1 MRFATVQAKQVSEMP
16 LAGRNWINL
25 LKVIPGATPTN
36 TNALNG
42 REYTATGYSDFKING
57 KAGNQTQ
64 VNLDGGSIVDQG
76 SDAKTSVAPSLESI
90 QEVSVLTN
98 NFQAEYG
105 TRGGTVINVVT
116 KSGTNNFHATV
127 FDYMRNEALN
137 ANSWAN
143 NYLGDQAPA
152 LPLQLLRRQPRRPDQ
167 EEQTVLLLQLR
178 KVPAGHPGDHRPE
191 PHAHRPGTQGRF
203 LADRDQRRRPEA
215 GDLHARHQ
223 PLRQSGPGSQQH
235 PAGHR

>member
-1 MRFATVQAKQVSEMP
+1 MTVTATAEQTLVKDSAVRFATVQAKQVSEMP

-42 REYTATGYSDFKING
+42 REYTSTGYSDFKING

-105 TRGGTVINVVT
+105 TRGGTVINIVT
-116 KSGTNNFHATV
+116 KSGTNSFHATA

-143 NYLGDQAPA
+143 NYLGVQAAA
-152 LPLQLLRRQPRRPDQ
+152 LPLQLLRRQPRRTDQ
-167 EEQTVLLLQLR
+167 EEQAVLLLQLR
-178 KVPAGHPGDHRPE
+178 KLHAGHPGDHRLE
-191 PHAHRPGTQGRF
+191 PHAHRPRS
-203 LADRDQRRRPEA
+203 ASAISRRP
-215 GDLHARHQ
+215 
-223 PLRQSGPGSQQH
+223 
-235 PAGHR
+235 